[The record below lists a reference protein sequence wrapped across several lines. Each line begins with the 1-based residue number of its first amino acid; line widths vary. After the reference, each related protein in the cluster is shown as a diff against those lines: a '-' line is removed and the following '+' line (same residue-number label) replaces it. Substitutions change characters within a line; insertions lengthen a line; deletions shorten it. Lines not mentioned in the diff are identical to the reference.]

1 MKRLVVSLICFT
13 FLLLPIVSS
22 AKVFH
27 LKLAIPTGT
36 THPFYN
42 ASVLFKK
49 AAEKY
54 SHGQISIELYPNR
67 MLGGDKEI
75 VEGVR
80 DGTIDMGIASSIL
93 MPLVLKRQAFYA
105 LQLPFL
111 VKSYAMEAKMLAS
124 PPAQKMLRRLK
135 SDGIVGLAM
144 YEGGLRNFLSTK
156 GPVTTL
162 KDFKGLRTRIVPVPL
177 FKQIWQTLG
186 TDPVG
191 MAYGEVYTGLQTHV
205 IDAVETNISSVETDH
220 YYEAA
225 KYLTLTG
232 QYFWP
237 GVMIINARVFNSLP
251 KPLQNDLVK
260 AGKTTVT
267 EQVMDAKKN
276 GIKLKA
282 ELKKQGMHISKFKD
296 INKMQSLMKPILD
309 SWSKKDPLIAQ
320 YVRYAHKIQHQGK

>member
-1 MKRLVVSLICFT
+1 MKHVFVMLTLIVGLAVT
-13 FLLLPIVSS
+13 GAAS
-22 AKVFH
+22 ARVFH

-42 ASVLFKK
+42 AAVLFKK
-49 AAEKY
+49 AAEKD
-54 SHGQISIELYPNR
+54 SNGQLAIQLYPNR

-80 DGTIDMGIASSIL
+80 DGSIDMGITSSIL
-93 MPLVLKRQAFYA
+93 MPLVLKKQAFYA

-111 VKSYAMEAKMLAS
+111 VKSYAMEAKMLNS
-124 PPAQKMLRRLK
+124 PPANKMLASLQ
-135 SDGIVGLAM
+135 SDGIKGLGL

-156 GPVTTL
+156 GPVKTL
-162 KDFKGLRTRIVPVPL
+162 SDFKGLKTRIVPVPL
-177 FKQIWQTLG
+177 FKQMWKKLG

-205 IDAVETNISSVETDH
+205 IDAVETNISSIETDH

-237 GVMIINARVFNSLP
+237 GVMIINEAKFKSLP
-251 KPLQNDLVK
+251 KNLQADLVK
-260 AGKTTVT
+260 AGQQTSKP
-267 EQVMDAKKN
+267 QIMDAKKN
-276 GIKLKA
+276 GEKLKA
-282 ELKKQGMHISKFKD
+282 KLKTQGLHITKFED
-296 INKMQSLMKPILD
+296 IGKIKGLMKPILD
-309 SWSKKDPLIAQ
+309 RWSKKDKLIKA
-320 YVRYAHKIQHQGK
+320 YVTYAHHLEQ